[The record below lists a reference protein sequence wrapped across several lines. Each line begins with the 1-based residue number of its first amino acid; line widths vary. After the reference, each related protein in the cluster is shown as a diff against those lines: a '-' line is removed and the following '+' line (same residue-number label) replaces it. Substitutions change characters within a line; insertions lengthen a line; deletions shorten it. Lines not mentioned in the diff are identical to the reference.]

1 MKLNFLL
8 YKNMKILN
16 ISSIPSPHAF
26 ASLPLQSTMGEFTEI
41 ISKVNELLPQL
52 SDFISQFH
60 NTILTNNINVITDVS
75 GNMSIDVPGTMS
87 DMDAEKISK
96 KLNILDR
103 LISVRTLEI
112 NNLLQDGLVLESNFK
127 KDNVNYTSQ
136 ILDKVKELEKL
147 TASYK
152 H

>member
-1 MKLNFLL
+1 M
-8 YKNMKILN
+8 MILN

-41 ISKVNELLPQL
+41 MSKINELLPQL

-87 DMDAEKISK
+87 DIDAEKISK

-103 LISVRTLEI
+103 VISVRTLEI

-136 ILDKVKELEKL
+136 ILDKVKEVERL